1 MVKEEGKQ
9 EGANGS
15 TGLMF
20 MRGKR
25 KITVRVKKL
34 KIQLADRKKVH

>member
-1 MVKEEGKQ
+1 
-9 EGANGS
+9 
-15 TGLMF
+15 

-25 KITVRVKKL
+25 KVRKVKVRGKKW